1 MKANEFQIGDWVQ
14 WNFDVEPKHRQIFS
28 IITEEDSDGNKEY
41 YADLG
46 DGEIYKDLSPI
57 PLTAE
62 ILEKN
67 GIVRSGMFMCKWWND
82 KDVIYTDESFDNHI
96 DVSICGNDNHSEY
109 LNIRLPHKGIGIPLY
124 YVHELQHALRLC
136 GLSDLADNF
145 KL

>member
-46 DGEIYKDLSPI
+46 DGEIYKDLIPI
-57 PLTAE
+57 SLTPE

-67 GIVRSGMFMCKWWND
+67 GW
-82 KDVIYTDESFDNHI
+82 KDGDQFFTSFIKPYGKLSH
-96 DVSICGNDNHSEY
+96 CGTY
-109 LNIRLPHKGIGIPLY
+109 LK

>member
-46 DGEIYKDLSPI
+46 DGEIYKDLIPI
-57 PLTAE
+57 SLTPE

-67 GIVRSGMFMCKWWND
+67 RFVWKAGGVVYEGGEDLTLVQCC
-82 KDVIYTDESFDNHI
+82 DEWKLKPNLMSDDTFCYI
-96 DVSICGNDNHSEY
+96 E
-109 LNIRLPHKGIGIPLY
+109 

-136 GLSDLADNF
+136 GIRDLADNF